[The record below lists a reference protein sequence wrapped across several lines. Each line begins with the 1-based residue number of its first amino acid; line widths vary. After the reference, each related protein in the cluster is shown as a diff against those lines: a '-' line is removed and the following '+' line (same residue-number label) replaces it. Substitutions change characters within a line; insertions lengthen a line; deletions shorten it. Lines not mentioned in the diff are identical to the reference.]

1 MMTSHM
7 FCRISGALA
16 LALAAMGLGGLSIPG
31 VLMGETASIGMYL
44 VMGALGLYA
53 GFAHDHEGEFA
64 HHATRLLGLVFLAL
78 GIVGFLM
85 PGLIGMQVDMG
96 RNILHLALGLAG
108 SYIGYLAHEVH
119 AHDHAHA

>member
-7 FCRISGALA
+7 FCRIAGIVALG
-16 LALAAMGLGGLSIPG
+16 LAAMGLGGISIPG
-31 VLMGETASIGMYL
+31 VLMGETSSIAMYAVL
-44 VMGALGLYA
+44 GALGLYA

-64 HHATRLLGLVFLAL
+64 HHATRLMGLAYLAL

-85 PGLIGMQVDMG
+85 PGLIGMQGDTG

-108 SYIGYLAHEVH
+108 SYIGYLAHEAHV
-119 AHDHAHA
+119 HDHAHA